1 MIRVSRDDGDRN
13 AGDWWDLVGRLAYRG
28 GVHLHSRGTG
38 CRAFHGEGRGRQRP
52 GVSVEHVS
60 GPYDNGLPVRMEVLT
75 SDAIIAID
83 WES

>member
-1 MIRVSRDDGDRN
+1 MHAGLDAERFTAKVADVSG
-13 AGDWWDLVGRLAYRG
+13 L
-28 GVHLHSRGTG
+28 
-38 CRAFHGEGRGRQRP
+38 